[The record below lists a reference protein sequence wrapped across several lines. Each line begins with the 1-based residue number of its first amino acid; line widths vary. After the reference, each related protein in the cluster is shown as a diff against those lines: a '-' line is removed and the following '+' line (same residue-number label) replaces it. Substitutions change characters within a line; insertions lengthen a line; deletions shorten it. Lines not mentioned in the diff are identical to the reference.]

1 MHRDIENI
9 LQNNILKS
17 FDIKRKIKASDFN
30 KHVYEKKL
38 DDTSRDNFFSKDT
51 TVNKSKPFVTVKPE
65 PDIEEQEEQPQEE
78 PTSTIDE
85 FNDKII
91 KCVQFLYKN
100 LFKSFD
106 DTIEDKEIVVI
117 LMNIINKMIFST
129 KNISAEDIKKFK
141 DRL

>member
-38 DDTSRDNFFSKDT
+38 DNQSRQNFFSKDL
-51 TVNKSKPFVTVKPE
+51 TVNKSKPFVKVTPE
-65 PDIEEQEEQPQEE
+65 PDIIEENEEDSKESFQIE
-78 PTSTIDE
+78 E

-91 KCVQFLYKN
+91 KGVQFLYKTI
-100 LFKSFD
+100 FQEFD
-106 DTIEDKEIVVI
+106 D
-117 LMNIINKMIFST
+117 SGG
-129 KNISAEDIKKFK
+129 
-141 DRL
+141 

>member
-30 KHVYEKKL
+30 KHVYDQKL
-38 DDTSRDNFFSKDT
+38 DTQSRQNFFSKDL
-51 TVNKSKPFVTVKPE
+51 TVNKSKPFVKVTPE
-65 PDIEEQEEQPQEE
+65 PDIIEEEDSKESFQIE
-78 PTSTIDE
+78 E

-91 KCVQFLYKN
+91 KGVQFLYKTI
-100 LFKSFD
+100 FQEFD
-106 DTIEDKEIVVI
+106 DSEEDKEIVVV

-129 KNISAEDIKKFK
+129 KNISAEDIKRFK
-141 DRL
+141 DKL

>member
-38 DDTSRDNFFSKDT
+38 DNQSRQNFFSKDL
-51 TVNKSKPFVTVKPE
+51 TVNKSKPFVKVTPE
-65 PDIEEQEEQPQEE
+65 PDIIEENEENSKESFQIE
-78 PTSTIDE
+78 E

-91 KCVQFLYKN
+91 KGVQFLYKTI
-100 LFKSFD
+100 FQEFD
-106 DTIEDKEIVVI
+106 DSEEDKEIVVV

-129 KNISAEDIKKFK
+129 KNISVEDIKRFRDK
-141 DRL
+141 L